1 MAILLAALLFGA
13 GHLPAA
19 FAAGLAR
26 GPLPITRIVVLNMLA
41 GTVFGALFWKLGLEH
56 AMVAHFCADLMLHA
70 ALPALSG

>member
-1 MAILLAALLFGA
+1 
-13 GHLPAA
+13 
-19 FAAGLAR
+19 
-26 GPLPITRIVVLNMLA
+26 MLA